1 MEYVRRTGKNKEMVA
16 KDIFHEDGT
25 YQTTCVI
32 DVALLLCGYDIFPCG
47 DGDDK
52 KLSSDQILEIL
63 EFVLAERKKIA
74 AKESIKT
81 RDGWFNSGLAE
92 FSDYFHPGDTVKE
105 DVVGHFVNC
114 VPPVTQR
121 STCAQCGEAWGN
133 AVDENGRSQSVYIT
147 FHRLPDGN
155 WKFDGY
161 CFSGR
166 NENRLEYASY
176 LEKQIAERKASK
188 KF

>member
-1 MEYVRRTGKNKEMVA
+1 MIN
-16 KDIFHEDGT
+16 
-25 YQTTCVI
+25 
-32 DVALLLCGYDIFPCG
+32 VALLLCGIDTFPCRN
-47 DGDDK
+47 GDDI

-63 EFVLAERKKIA
+63 EFVLKERKKIA
-74 AKESIKT
+74 EKESIKT
-81 RDGWFNSGLAE
+81 RIGWFNSGLPE
-92 FSDYFHPGDTVKE
+92 FSDYFRPGDKVTK
-105 DVVGHFVNC
+105 DVVDHFMNC
-114 VPPVTQR
+114 VPPALQR
-121 STCAQCGEAWGN
+121 STCTQCGEAWGS
-133 AVDENGRSQSVYIT
+133 AVDENGRPRSVYIT

-161 CFSGR
+161 CFSGS